1 MLILSR
7 KTGEEIILGDDIVIR
22 VTEIGKGNVKLGI
35 EAPAETIIL
44 RGELRNKI
52 ETVNK
57 KASAVQNAQALKAL
71 RMKLD
76 K

>member
-7 KTGEEIILGDDIVIR
+7 KTGEEIILGEDIVIR
-22 VTEIGKGNVKLGI
+22 VTEISKGNVKLGI

>member
-7 KTGEEIILGDDIVIR
+7 KTGEEIIVGEDIVIR
-22 VTEIGKGNVKLGI
+22 VTEIGKGSVKLGI
-35 EAPAETIIL
+35 EAPSETIIL
-44 RGELRNKI
+44 RGELRDKI
-52 ETVNK
+52 EAVNK
-57 KASAVQNAQALKAL
+57 EAGNAQNQEALKAL